1 MLLSQ
6 TDTSFIS
13 LSSSASFLSYSAWF
27 CYSFSYSAITVSNSS
42 VPFCV
47 SPPRPPSPPWE
58 VTGCGSACHSSSCCA
73 GFVFELLSGCSLW
86 WTGSAWLA
94 LLRVDC
100 PWLCLCR
107 RCRGAS
113 ITLSVS
119 TSAIAAGAI
128 VQRLILESASIFG
141 HSCSQLFDINRE
153 FFFFKCCQHFKEV
166 SLHSV

>member
-47 SPPRPPSPPWE
+47 SPPPVPAMRSDRVWFCMSLVLLLCWVCVWAVVRLQFMVDRVCMARFASRGLSLTVSLPE
-58 VTGCGSACHSSSCCA
+58 VSWGQYH
-73 GFVFELLSGCSLW
+73 
-86 WTGSAWLA
+86 
-94 LLRVDC
+94 
-100 PWLCLCR
+100 PLCFHFSNC
-107 RCRGAS
+107 CRGYRTKADIRKCINIWS
-113 ITLSVS
+113 LMQS
-119 TSAIAAGAI
+119 TFWHKQGI
-128 VQRLILESASIFG
+128 
-141 HSCSQLFDINRE
+141 
-153 FFFFKCCQHFKEV
+153 FFFKCCQHFKEV